1 MRLLACVLLLSLSQC
16 THPKGSATD
25 LNSEQMAADP
35 EAAKKKLEDLDK
47 EALEKINK
55 QVTVN
60 VP

>member
-1 MRLLACVLLLSLSQC
+1 MYTPNGVLNSDQ
-16 THPKGSATD
+16 
-25 LNSEQMAADP
+25 NSEQMAADP
-35 EAAKKKLEDLDK
+35 EAAKKKLEELDK